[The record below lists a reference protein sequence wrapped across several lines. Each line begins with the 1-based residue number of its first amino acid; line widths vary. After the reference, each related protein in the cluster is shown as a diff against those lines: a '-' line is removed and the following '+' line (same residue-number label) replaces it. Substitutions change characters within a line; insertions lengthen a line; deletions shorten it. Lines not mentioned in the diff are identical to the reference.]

1 MANLATV
8 TIQFK
13 SQGSQQVAN
22 DTNQLLSLM
31 KQLGAQFGIATTLA
45 DLTANAIMGIGK
57 AFVDLTKSAVDSY
70 KAFET
75 NISALAIYNT
85 TIQSTA
91 AQLQRLRAI
100 ALQPGLS
107 LDQVLKGVTYLEA
120 AGFSAQIA
128 ERAIRVFGN
137 ALALAGKG
145 SEDLAGV
152 QLALGQIK
160 SKGIISAEEINQIA
174 ERIPQVRRAMVAAF
188 GTGNAEAIQKQGK
201 TATEFITKIMDELDS
216 KKGKLPVAAQTITS
230 FMKNATDAFKYAAII
245 IGRGFADILNQN
257 EGLKLAGTFFNNLKE
272 LAIEFSSVLS
282 GIAKTEA
289 FKELQKNLKDSLVIF
304 HSLIPGMARSF
315 AIGMSFVLAY
325 TNQLLKA
332 GNVIYNFFGQ
342 LFHEPIKLWEK
353 ELRGFMQFLNFA
365 FIEPFQ
371 LLFNS
376 IDLAFSKLK
385 KFSSAPGTEAN
396 REASARVVVLEKQ
409 RAFLE
414 KRFDDTLAGK
424 RTGQTGSPL
433 FKMLAGVA
441 DAAQGMLPAILPMN
455 GDNDI
460 VNKAFNIY
468 DDIMKNK
475 GFLSVLPPGL
485 QAGKVGPSEDTKAA
499 ADDDKNK
506 KEKQLKALQEIAN
519 NTKKAN
525 ELTLRDLTYGG
536 GQLAAQG
543 LSRVEQSSA
552 RQVSS
557 PQLNASND
565 IVRGVEKM
573 IRMYSNSNNLNFSFR
588 RS

>member
-8 TIQFK
+8 TVQFQ
-13 SQGSQQVAN
+13 SMGGQQVAKQTN
-22 DTNQLLSLM
+22 DILSLM
-31 KQLGAQFGIATTLA
+31 KQLAGQFGVATTLA
-45 DLTANAIMGIGK
+45 DLAANAVMGISK
-57 AFVDLTKSAVDSY
+57 AFVDLTKAAVDSY

-75 NISALAIYNT
+75 NISALAIYQNSV
-85 TIQSTA
+85 QSTG

-120 AGFSAQIA
+120 AGFSAQVA

-188 GTGNAEAIQKQGK
+188 GTGNAKEIEKQGK

-216 KKGKLPVAAQTITS
+216 KKGKLPQAAQTLSS

-245 IGRGFADILNQN
+245 IGRGFADIFDQNQGLN
-257 EGLKLAGTFFNNLKE
+257 LVGTFFNNLKQI
-272 LAIEFSSVLS
+272 AIEFSSVLS

-304 HSLIPGMARSF
+304 QSLIPGMARSF

-353 ELRGFMQFLNFA
+353 ELKGFMQFLNFA

-385 KFSSAPGTEAN
+385 KFSTAPGTEAN
-396 REASARVVVLEKQ
+396 REASARVIVLEKQ

-455 GDNDI
+455 GANDI

-485 QAGKVGPSEDTKAA
+485 KPGKVGPTEDQKAEDT
-499 ADDDKNK
+499 NK
-506 KEKQLKALQEIAN
+506 KQLKALEIIAT
-519 NTKKAN
+519 NTKKM
-525 ELTLRDLTYGG
+525 EEYTLRNLTYGG
-536 GQLAAQG
+536 GQLAKEGISAVQMSGYQG
-543 LSRVEQSSA
+543 
-552 RQVSS
+552 VSS
-557 PQLNASND
+557 PQISGNND
-565 IVRGVEKM
+565 IVRGIQKIVRE
-573 IRMYSNSNNLNFSFR
+573 YSNSNNLNFSFR

>member
-8 TIQFK
+8 TIQFQ
-13 SQGSQQVAN
+13 STGGSQVAQE
-22 DTNQLLSLM
+22 TNQLLSLM
-31 KQLGAQFGIATTLA
+31 KQLGAQFGVATTLA
-45 DLTANAIMGIGK
+45 ELTANAIMGIGK
-57 AFVDLTKSAVDSY
+57 AFVDLTKAAIDSY
-70 KAFET
+70 KTFET
-75 NISALAIYNT
+75 NISALAIYQT
-85 TIQSTA
+85 SIAGTA
-91 AQLQRLRAI
+91 AQLQRLRTI
-100 ALQPGLS
+100 SLQPGLS

-120 AGFSAQIA
+120 AGFSAGVS
-128 ERAIRVFGN
+128 EKAIKLFGN

-145 SEDLAGV
+145 AEDLAGV

-160 SKGIISAEEINQIA
+160 SKGVISAEEINQIA
-174 ERIPQVRRAMVAAF
+174 ERVPQVRKAIADAF
-188 GTGNAEAIQKQGK
+188 GTANTQELQKRNIP
-201 TATEFITKIMDELDS
+201 ATEFITKILAQLE
-216 KKGKLPVAAQTITS
+216 KLPKAPQTFAS
-230 FMKNATDAFKYAAII
+230 MLKNMADSFKYAAII
-245 IGRGFADILNQN
+245 IGRGFADIFAQGNGFDLM
-257 EGLKLAGTFFNNLKE
+257 GKFFNNLKE
-272 LAIEFSSVLS
+272 IALEFSSVLS
-282 GIAKTEA
+282 GIAETDA
-289 FKELQKNLKDSLVIF
+289 FKELQKNLSDSLVIF

-353 ELRGFMQFLNFA
+353 ELKGFMQFLNFA

-396 REASARVVVLEKQ
+396 REASARVIVLEKQ

-455 GDNDI
+455 GANDI

-485 QAGKVGPSEDTKAA
+485 KPGGLGPTEDQKAK
-499 ADDDKNK
+499 DEEDKK
-506 KEKQLKALQEIAN
+506 KQLKALQVIGE
-519 NTKKAN
+519 NTKKQN
-525 ELTLRDLTYGG
+525 ELTLRNLTYGG
-536 GQLAAQG
+536 GELAAQG
-543 LSRVEQSSA
+543 LSAVERSGLRS
-552 RQVSS
+552 VSS
-557 PQLNASND
+557 PQISASND
-565 IVRGVEKM
+565 IVRGVEK
-573 IRMYSNSNNLNFSFR
+573 IVRAYSNSNNLNFSFR

>member
-8 TIQFK
+8 TIQFQ
-13 SQGSQQVAN
+13 STGGSQVAQE
-22 DTNQLLSLM
+22 TNQLLSLM
-31 KQLGAQFGIATTLA
+31 KQLGAQFGVATTLA
-45 DLTANAIMGIGK
+45 ELTANAIMGIGK
-57 AFVDLTKSAVDSY
+57 AFVDLTKAAVDSY
-70 KAFET
+70 KTFET

-85 TIQSTA
+85 SIQSTA
-91 AQLQRLRAI
+91 AQLQRLRTI
-100 ALQPGLS
+100 SLQPGLS

-120 AGFSAQIA
+120 AGFSAQVS
-128 ERAIRVFGN
+128 EKAIKLFGN

-145 SEDLAGV
+145 AEDLAGV

-160 SKGIISAEEINQIA
+160 SKGVISAEEINQIA
-174 ERIPQVRRAMVAAF
+174 ERVPQVRKAIADAF
-188 GTGNAEAIQKQGK
+188 GTANTKELQNRNIP
-201 TATEFITKIMDELDS
+201 ATEFITKILKQLE
-216 KKGKLPVAAQTITS
+216 KLPKAPQTFASTL
-230 FMKNATDAFKYAAII
+230 KNMADAFKYAAII
-245 IGRGFADILNQN
+245 IGRGFADIFAQGNGFNLMGQ
-257 EGLKLAGTFFNNLKE
+257 FFNNLKE
-272 LAIEFSSVLS
+272 LALEFSSVLS
-282 GIAKTEA
+282 GIAKTDA
-289 FKELQKNLKDSLVIF
+289 FKELQKNLNDSLVIF
-304 HSLIPGMARSF
+304 HSLIPGMTRSF
-315 AIGMSFVLAY
+315 AIGLSFVMSF
-325 TNQLLKA
+325 TNDLLKA
-332 GNVIYNFFGQ
+332 GNSIYNFFGQ

-353 ELRGFMQFLNFA
+353 ELKGFMQFLNFA
-365 FIEPFQ
+365 FVEPFQ

-376 IDLAFSKLK
+376 IDLAFAKLK
-385 KFSSAPGTEAN
+385 KFSTIPGSESN
-396 REASARVVVLEKQ
+396 REASSRVTFLEKQ
-409 RAFLE
+409 RAFLD
-414 KRFDDTLAGK
+414 KRFEDTLAGK
-424 RTGQTGSPL
+424 RTGQQGSPL
-433 FKMLAGVA
+433 FKMLEKTSS
-441 DAAQGMLPAILPMN
+441 AAQGILPSMT
-455 GDNDI
+455 GDPNNI
-460 VNKAFNIY
+460 VSKALNIY

-485 QAGKVGPSEDTKAA
+485 QPGGLGPNTDTKAA

-525 ELTLRDLTYGG
+525 DLTLRDLTYGG